1 MAGKYLRASRASR
14 RDSPRPKFQL
24 GDYVVDV
31 DGSRRGE
38 VSFVGEYDPYI
49 GGYRYKVL
57 EQNGRRHFWNE
68 KSMRKFPKSARDS
81 LAKAKRHGAY
91 LDRNSSHRG
100 ARIMSARTLSRD
112 RSVSSA
118 AKKESVRAHAM
129 SAAYNRGEIPHAH
142 AARAHEQAADAHQRA
157 ANRSKGD
164 TSERHAKLMLEH
176 VDHAMRHE
184 RGPSRD
190 RDRLRHRRN
199 PSAPP
204 QKTQK
209 WISKKIRLLR
219 HEGYPE
225 RQAIAIA
232 YRMAGVSRKNNASR
246 KRARGHEAIPSLRGA
261 KMNKRAALRKP

>member
-129 SAAYNRGEIPHAH
+129 SAAANRGEIPHAH

-184 RGPSRD
+184 RGRADLRQRD
-190 RDRLRHRRN
+190 RSHTRPSQARDRRK
-199 PSAPP
+199 PSAPSR
-204 QKTQK
+204 KTQK
-209 WISKKIRLLR
+209 WISNKIRLLR
-219 HEGYPE
+219 HEGYPD

-232 YRMAGVSRKNNASR
+232 YRMAGVPARPVPRKTRNRRSRYSR
-246 KRARGHEAIPSLRGA
+246 
-261 KMNKRAALRKP
+261 